1 MMERRSRALAS
12 ILTILSMVGVAIL
25 VPPELQAD
33 RGSVRHSGKS
43 GKSGKSSRSS
53 NRGTTTRTTTTRTT
67 TNSRPGTRPGNTPGR
82 RPAGGN
88 SARRGYRAG
97 YSRGRYH
104 GWHDARTSW
113 RRWRAVTGLFKLGV
127 YAATRPKQTT
137 TVVVTGATYYYA
149 GGVYYQSSGSGYVV
163 VAAPPGAVV
172 YSVPTYSTVVYVD
185 TTEYVYVN
193 GTYYVPTTKPA
204 EAPPP
209 PDPNATTTASAEAQS
224 GEEDPSDVPM
234 IEADDA
240 ENYEVVAPPA
250 GATVPYLPDE
260 ADEETVQG
268 KKYFV
273 YDGTYYRAFASDGD
287 TVYMVVED
295 PTKQG

>member
-1 MMERRSRALAS
+1 MMARRSRTLAS
-12 ILTILSMVGVAIL
+12 TLAMLSMVGVAVL
-25 VPPELQAD
+25 VPPELKAD
-33 RGSVRHSGKS
+33 RGSVRHSSKS
-43 GKSGKSSRSS
+43 RKSS
-53 NRGTTTRTTTTRTT
+53 GGRTTTTRTT
-67 TNSRPGTRPGNTPGR
+67 TSRSAGRGTRPANTPARGASNR
-82 RPAGGN
+82 N

-149 GGVYYQSSGSGYVV
+149 GGVYYQSSGSGYIV

-172 YSVPTYSTVVYVD
+172 YSVPTYSTVVYVG

-193 GTYYVPTTKPA
+193 GAYYVPTTKPA

-209 PDPNATTTASAEAQS
+209 PDPNATTTTAPDAQS
-224 GEEDPSDVPM
+224 DDEDPSDVPM
-234 IEADDA
+234 IEADD
-240 ENYEVVAPPA
+240 ENYEVVAPPP

-273 YDGTYYRAFASDGD
+273 YNGTYYRAFASDGD

-295 PTKQG
+295 PTS